1 MKKLFT
7 LCLLI
12 LVCQHSVA
20 QNSSV
25 ENKSWSRI
33 SKLAAEDF
41 QISIDSELHPIKS
54 QISLSLQVM
63 GFSVFNKNFNKNV
76 NNHFVRSASV
86 INPKVPNIDQLVF
99 YQQVN
104 FDLAEVY
111 ARKMR
116 KDLFVNRSKLWK
128 GFESASQILNDNT
141 SEFSRIQLLMDRDTA
156 GGTDEVKVKVWK
168 EMIDKELINNEQFDF
183 DYSSKIKID
192 EISNTT
198 DQNTWLQ

>member
-12 LVCQHSVA
+12 LVWQHFVA

-25 ENKSWSRI
+25 ENKPWSHI
-33 SKLAAEDF
+33 SKLTAEDF
-41 QISIDSELHPIKS
+41 QRSTDSELHPIKS

-76 NNHFVRSASV
+76 NNHFVRTASV

-128 GFESASQILNDNT
+128 GFESASQILNYNT
-141 SEFSRIQLLMDRDTA
+141 NEFSRIQLLMDRDTA

-168 EMIDKELINNEQFDF
+168 EVIDKELKNNEQFDF
-183 DYSSKIKID
+183 DNSSKIKID
-192 EISNTT
+192 EISNMT
-198 DQNTWLQ
+198 DQNIWLQ